1 MTFRRCLPRTL
12 GGLTLLGLLFVPPL
26 AGGQTTAAGREAEAA
41 ALDHKVMAEVKGH
54 AEIMANL
61 TYLCDTIGPRLTG
74 SKNLKRANEWVAE
87 KMTAYG
93 LSDVHQEPWTLPEG
107 WERGTASAR
116 LVEPDTG
123 IRLNIA
129 SMAWSPGTKGKVEGD
144 VVVLTGATA
153 KDLEQYKGKLKNA
166 IILMQPPAR
175 MVSLADI
182 DKPMGRVGSAEA
194 PGAPGKPFQ
203 QPAPGEGR
211 GGRGRGGFGGEL
223 MPFLEKEGAAV
234 ILSDS
239 GKPLGLLNMGG
250 GLGMGGMGGRGGAPG
265 GENKPATDRPSAAN
279 RIPRAFVSHDHYAML
294 YRLATR
300 PAPARTRVEIEINNT
315 FVPGPVVV
323 NNTVGE
329 IRGSDKPD
337 EAVIVG
343 AHLDSWD
350 LGQGATDNGTGSV
363 TVLEAARALVKSG
376 VKPRRTIRF
385 VLFTGEEQGL
395 LGSRAYVQKHKDEMP
410 RISAAIVH
418 DTGTGKVV
426 GVDARHRPIL
436 QPLLAKE
443 LVSLKDVGVTTF
455 DTAFIGG
462 SDHASFDRAG
472 PPGLMFRQ
480 EVAGYRLNH
489 HSQADTL
496 DRALEPDLLQGAQA
510 MAVTALRI
518 ANLDELLPRER
529 PPQQFAGGGQPGQPA
544 KPEAKVAGRFDL
556 DALGK
561 VVGVSEPQ
569 LSPDG
574 RSVVVITSRP
584 DYEKDRSATELVLVD
599 VAGGRQRVLTHERDG
614 ISQPRWSP
622 DGDRLAF
629 LARVDGK
636 PQVFIMPMNGG
647 DAKRVTNSPT
657 GVRQFA
663 WKPDGSAIAY
673 AAPDEAP
680 KKGKNDDAFEVGDD
694 GYLVSAAPV
703 PTHVWLVQA
712 DGSNAKRLTSGPW
725 SLEVSQPPAP
735 PLSPLSWSPDGNSI
749 ALIVQE
755 RPNIGDGDRR
765 TVRILD
771 VATGQVRA
779 LTGRKQ
785 YEHSAVFS
793 PEGSQVAYRTPRD
806 GDPMNV
812 GEIWVAPLSGGEG
825 ACLTR
830 PLDRN
835 VVSAVWSPDGKGLLV
850 AAHDGTHVSL
860 WMQPVAGEAKHLD
873 LGGRVCPTGTDVQF
887 GRDGALVFTASE
899 PGRPAE
905 VYYMASVNATPR
917 RLTDLN
923 AETAGRALGKVEAI
937 TWETHDKFKA
947 DGVLTYPPDFDAQ
960 KKYPLVLLIHGGP
973 MSASVER
980 FNAWAQLIAAKGFV
994 VFEPNYRGSDNL
1006 GNAYQRAIF
1015 KDQGDGPGKD
1025 VMAGLEEVKKRGFV
1039 DEKKIAVTGWSYGG
1053 YMTTW
1058 LIGHYHVWKTAIAGA
1073 AVTDLIDQ
1081 YNLSDGN
1088 VARRAIYGGS
1098 PWAGDDLNRY
1108 REQSPI
1114 TYAKDVKTPTLI
1126 IATTGDARVTVTQS
1140 YKFYHALKDNNVP
1153 VKFVAYPVPGHF
1165 PGDPTRQKD
1174 VYRRWVAWLDEQLR

>member
-1 MTFRRCLPRTL
+1 MTFCRCLPRAF
-12 GGLTLLGLLFVPPL
+12 GVLTLLGLLFLPAL
-26 AGGQTTAAGREAEAA
+26 ADGQTTPADREAEAV
-41 ALDHKVMAEVKGH
+41 ALDRKVLAEVKDH
-54 AEIMANL
+54 AEVMANL

-74 SKNLKRANEWVAE
+74 SKNLQRANEWAAE
-87 KMTAYG
+87 KMKSYG
-93 LSDVHQEPWTLPEG
+93 LTNVHQEAWTLPEG
-107 WERGTASAR
+107 WERGPASAR
-116 LVEPDTG
+116 IVEPDTG
-123 IRLNIA
+123 IRLNLA
-129 SMAWSPGTKGKVEGD
+129 SYAWMPGTKGKVEGD
-144 VVVLTGATA
+144 VVVLSGTTA
-153 KDLEQYKGKLKNA
+153 KDLEAYKGKLKNA
-166 IILMQPPAR
+166 IILTQPPAR
-175 MVSLADI
+175 IMPLADI
-182 DKPMGRVGSAEA
+182 DKPMGPIGSPQLAG
-194 PGAPGKPFQ
+194 GAPDKPFQ
-203 QPAPGEGR
+203 RPA
-211 GGRGRGGFGGEL
+211 GGGGRGGFGGGREL
-223 MPFLEKEGAAV
+223 EAFLEKEGAAA
-234 ILSDS
+234 IFSDS

-250 GLGMGGMGGRGGAPG
+250 GGGMGGRGGPGTPAG
-265 GENKPATDRPSAAN
+265 GEEKPGTDRPSAAN
-279 RIPRAFVSHDHYAML
+279 RVPRAFVAHDHYAML

-300 PAPARTRVEIEINNT
+300 PAPARTRVEIEMKNT
-315 FVPGPVVV
+315 FVPGPVAV

-329 IRGSDKPD
+329 IRGSDKAD
-337 EAVIVG
+337 EVVVVG

-350 LGQGATDNGTGSV
+350 LGQGATDNGTGSI
-363 TVLEAARALVKSG
+363 TVLEAARAIMTSG
-376 VKPRRTIRF
+376 AKPRRTIRF

-395 LGSRAYVQKHKDEMP
+395 LGSRAYVEKHKDEMP
-410 RISAAIVH
+410 HVSAALVH

-426 GVDARHRPIL
+426 GIDARHRPVL

-443 LVSLKDVGVTTF
+443 LASLKDLGVATF
-455 DTAFIGG
+455 DSSFIGG

-496 DRALEPDLLQGAQA
+496 DRALEPDLVQGAQS
-510 MAVTALRI
+510 MAVAALRI
-518 ANLDELLPRER
+518 ANLDALLPRER
-529 PPQQFAGGGQPGQPA
+529 SAPPGAPGKPTQQQDQ
-544 KPEAKVAGRFDL
+544 KIAGRFDL

-561 VVGVSEPQ
+561 VVGVSDPQ

-574 RSVVVITSRP
+574 KSVVVVASRP
-584 DYEKDRSATELVLVD
+584 NYDKDRTDAELVLVD
-599 VAGGRQRVLTHERDG
+599 VATGKRRVLTQERDG
-614 ISQPRWSP
+614 LGQPRWSP

-629 LARVDGK
+629 LAKVGTGK
-636 PQVFIMPMNGG
+636 DAKHQLFVMPMSGG
-647 DAKRVTNSPT
+647 DAKRVTDSPT
-657 GVRQFA
+657 GVRQYS
-663 WKPDGSAIAY
+663 WKPDGSAIAF
-673 AAPDEAP
+673 AAPDEAA
-680 KKGKNDDAFEVGDD
+680 KKAKDDDAFEVGDD

-703 PTHVWLVQA
+703 PTHAWLVSA
-712 DGSNAKRLTSGPW
+712 DGGPAKRLTSGTW

-735 PLSPLSWSPDGNSI
+735 PLSPLSWSPDGQSI
-749 ALIVQE
+749 ALVVQE
-755 RPNIGDGDRR
+755 RPNIGDSAQR

-771 VATGQVRA
+771 VATGQVRP

-785 YEHSAVFS
+785 YEHGAVFS
-793 PEGSQVAYRTPRD
+793 PEGSQVAYRLPRD

-812 GEIWVAPLSGGEG
+812 GEVWVAPASGGEG

-830 PLDRN
+830 RLDRN
-835 VVSAVWSPDGKGLLV
+835 LASAVWSPDGKGLLV
-850 AAHDGTHVSL
+850 GAHDGTRVSL
-860 WMQPVAGEAKHLD
+860 WFQPIAGEVRHLD
-873 LGGRVCPTGTDVQF
+873 LGGRVCPTGTDAQF
-887 GRDGALVFTASE
+887 GRNGALVFTASE

-905 VYYMASVNATPR
+905 LYYMESITATPR

-923 AETAGRALGKVEAI
+923 AEVAGRSLGKVEAI
-937 TWETHDKFKA
+937 TWETQDKFPA

-960 KKYPLVLLIHGGP
+960 KKYPLVLLVHGGP

-1025 VMAGLEEVKKRGFV
+1025 VMAGLEAVKKRGFV
-1039 DEKKIAVTGWSYGG
+1039 DDKKIAVTGWSYGG

-1073 AVTDLIDQ
+1073 AVTDLVDQ

-1098 PWAGDDLNRY
+1098 PWTGDDLARY

-1114 TYAKDVKTPTLI
+1114 TYARDVKTPTLI
-1126 IATTGDARVTVTQS
+1126 VATTGDARVTVTQS
-1140 YKFYHALKDNNVP
+1140 YKFYHALKDNGVP

-1165 PGDPTRQKD
+1165 PGDPARQKD